1 MRLKANSAAAV
12 PAISWRRV
20 AKPLLRVR
28 KAHLPSELL
37 TTVRGS
43 RFFLARRQ
51 AVANSSAHPQF
62 AASKSVRRDLAGDGV
77 VEKDAAR
84 G

>member
-43 RFFLARRQ
+43 RFFW
-51 AVANSSAHPQF
+51 P
-62 AASKSVRRDLAGDGV
+62 GD
-77 VEKDAAR
+77 KL
-84 G
+84 

>member
-1 MRLKANSAAAV
+1 MGEKDRGHQVEKISRSFYCANG
-12 PAISWRRV
+12 
-20 AKPLLRVR
+20 
-28 KAHLPSELL
+28 HE
-37 TTVRGS
+37 T
-43 RFFLARRQ
+43 
-51 AVANSSAHPQF
+51 HPQF